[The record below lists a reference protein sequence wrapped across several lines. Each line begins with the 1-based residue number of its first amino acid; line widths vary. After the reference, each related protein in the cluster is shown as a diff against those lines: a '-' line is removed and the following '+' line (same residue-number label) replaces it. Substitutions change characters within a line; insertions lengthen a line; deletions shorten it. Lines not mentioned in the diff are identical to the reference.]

1 MYKHLLVPVD
11 DSALSIAN
19 VGEAVRLARSFAAP
33 AKVTFFHATADYAAS
48 GEGSRAKAH
57 MQDKLH
63 RPPLFSEGSGLTVPE
78 MNPDEYRERV
88 LGQSR
93 ALLAKACAAAA
104 AAQVAYD
111 THSMVS
117 DQPAE
122 AIVKAAKDCGCDL
135 VVMASHG
142 RSGLRALLSPSV
154 STKVIRQAGVPVLV
168 TRAESTDAHVEAS
181 RATAL
186 IQDEHRSLAA
196 VLYGMKRRVAE
207 ARSGAAG
214 LDHEG
219 FGRLL
224 HYILDFPEKRHHP
237 KEEQSLHR
245 LLREHGDGGRELMH
259 TLEAQHLKEYELA
272 TALQQAWAACGAGA
286 SGVDPHLATL
296 EQAVESLAGH
306 VWEHMRLEE
315 ESLLPLALQVLTP
328 DDWKEVAETFEGNK
342 DPGFGEWS
350 EEDFRRHFTSVANA
364 ATLPQAV
371 AGKAG

>member
-11 DSALSIAN
+11 ESELSIAN
-19 VGEAVRLARSFAAP
+19 VGEAVKLARSFSAP
-33 AKVTFFHATADYAAS
+33 AKVTFFHATGDYAAS
-48 GEGSRAKAH
+48 GEGSRAKAR

-63 RPPLFSEGSGLTVPE
+63 RVPLFSEGSGLTVRE
-78 MNPDEYRERV
+78 MSPDEFRERV

-111 THSMVS
+111 THSSIS

-135 VVMASHG
+135 IVMASHG
-142 RSGLRALLSPSV
+142 HSGLRALLSPSV

-168 TRAESTDAHVEAS
+168 TRTESTDAQVEGS
-181 RATAL
+181 RAIAL

-196 VLYGMKRRVAE
+196 VIYGMKHRAAE
-207 ARSGAAG
+207 ARSGATG

-219 FGRLL
+219 FGRLMKYL
-224 HYILDFPEKRHHP
+224 HDFPEQRHHP

-245 LLREHGDGGRELMH
+245 LLREHGDRGRELMH
-259 TLEAQHLKEYELA
+259 TLEAQHLKEYELSA
-272 TALQQAWAACGAGA
+272 ALHKAWAACGAGA
-286 SGVDPHLATL
+286 SGVDPQLAAL

-328 DDWKEVAETFEGNK
+328 DDWKEVAETFEGNR
-342 DPGFGEWS
+342 DPGFGDWS
-350 EEDFRRHFTSVANA
+350 EEDFRHYFTSVANTARLPEA
-364 ATLPQAV
+364 AV
-371 AGKAG
+371 GGGR